1 METMAMV
8 LFVKPLVETFVKNYV
23 APALANVF
31 KNIKGE
37 CQKDLIKSS
46 EAFEAYY
53 EHSYERYSIINRL
66 AFKER
71 VKKLKDIY
79 IPLSLCLSENS
90 RDKKAI
96 QINAYPKE
104 LLDKYQRVLITDTAG
119 MGKST
124 LMKRMFLDVID
135 NKHGIPFFVELR
147 RISSTNDILNEISV
161 QLGGLD
167 NKFDSD
173 LLTRLFREG
182 GNIFFFDGYDEIPS
196 QQKSFVTSNIQEFVS
211 KVPDNKFI
219 LTSRPEEELAGLGNF
234 QEFRI
239 KELKKEE
246 SYELLRKYDNQGNI
260 SKLLINK
267 LKSGNYTMISDF
279 LKNPLLVTLLFVAF
293 DYKQTIPLKKHIF
306 YRQVFDAYFDSHDLS
321 KGDGYVH
328 EKKSKLDIDDFDKVM
343 RRIGFECLRRQQIEF
358 TKDELLNIVDTARA
372 NFPSLSFTSMG
383 LLSDLLKA
391 VPLFC
396 QDGVYYKWVHKSL
409 QEYFAAEF
417 IYKDSKSNQ
426 DAILSKLYNSK
437 KIDSYINLLDLY
449 FDIDPNGFQKNI
461 VKPFLEAFVDYYEQN
476 YISGSSLPYEEVCWR
491 LTMTFGNRI
500 VAGRIEMGDDK
511 PSSYFD
517 DIYNICHEKIGEFP
531 TSSTIMRTGSFVAR
545 VRNNHYRVMLL
556 LERRIPKIFSK
567 IEWKAKKGSLVLS
580 KKAYEIKGMENF
592 AKSKGLFVK
601 LNMLLSSR
609 SDNFYIDVN
618 TAKGYLQSIN
628 LMIEQ
633 SCNSNDLLSGL

>member
-53 EHSYERYSIINRL
+53 EHSYERYSIINTL

-90 RDKKAI
+90 RDKKGI

-449 FDIDPNGFQKNI
+449 FDIDPNVFQKNI

-531 TSSTIMRTGSFVAR
+531 TSSTIMRTGSFAAR

-567 IEWKAKKGSLVLS
+567 IEWKAKKGSIVLS

>member
-1 METMAMV
+1 MDATVMALV
-8 LFVKPLVETFVKNYV
+8 VKPLVETFVKSYV
-23 APALANVF
+23 TPALANVF
-31 KNIKGE
+31 KNVKGE
-37 CQKDLIKSS
+37 CKKDLIRCS
-46 EAFEAYY
+46 EALGAYY
-53 EHSYERYSIINRL
+53 EHSYERYSIINTL

-79 IPLSLCLSENS
+79 VPLSLCLSENN

-104 LLDKYQRVLITDTAG
+104 LLDKHQRILITDTAG

-135 NKHGIPFFVELR
+135 NKHGIPFFIELR
-147 RISSTNDILNEISV
+147 RINSTNDILNEISV

-167 NKFDSD
+167 NTFDTD

-196 QQKSFVTSNIQEFVS
+196 QQKSFVTNNIQEFVT
-211 KVPDNKFI
+211 KVPDNTFI

-267 LKSGNYTMISDF
+267 LKSGNYSMISDF

-358 TKDELLNIVDTARA
+358 TKDDLLNIIDTARA
-372 NFPSLSFTSMG
+372 NYPSLSFTSMA
-383 LLSDLLKA
+383 LLSDLLRA

-476 YISGSSLPYEEVCWR
+476 YISGSALPYEEVCWR

-517 DIYNICHEKIGEFP
+517 DIYNIC
-531 TSSTIMRTGSFVAR
+531 V
-545 VRNNHYRVMLL
+545 NHR
-556 LERRIPKIFSK
+556 
-567 IEWKAKKGSLVLS
+567 
-580 KKAYEIKGMENF
+580 
-592 AKSKGLFVK
+592 
-601 LNMLLSSR
+601 
-609 SDNFYIDVN
+609 
-618 TAKGYLQSIN
+618 
-628 LMIEQ
+628 
-633 SCNSNDLLSGL
+633 

>member
-1 METMAMV
+1 MV

-53 EHSYERYSIINRL
+53 EHSYERYSIINTL

-79 IPLSLCLSENS
+79 IPLSLRLSENS

-358 TKDELLNIVDTARA
+358 TKDELLNIVDTAKA

-476 YISGSSLPYEEVCWR
+476 YISGSSLPYEEACWR

-500 VAGRIEMGDDK
+500 VAGRIEVGDDK

-592 AKSKGLFVK
+592 VKSKGLFVK
-601 LNMLLSSR
+601 LNMFLSSR
-609 SDNFYIDVN
+609 SDNYYIDIN
-618 TAKGYLQSIN
+618 KAKGYLQSIN
-628 LMIEQ
+628 SMIDQ

>member
-1 METMAMV
+1 M
-8 LFVKPLVETFVKNYV
+8 
-23 APALANVF
+23 
-31 KNIKGE
+31 
-37 CQKDLIKSS
+37 
-46 EAFEAYY
+46 
-53 EHSYERYSIINRL
+53 
-66 AFKER
+66 
-71 VKKLKDIY
+71 
-79 IPLSLCLSENS
+79 
-90 RDKKAI
+90 
-96 QINAYPKE
+96 
-104 LLDKYQRVLITDTAG
+104 
-119 MGKST
+119 
-124 LMKRMFLDVID
+124 
-135 NKHGIPFFVELR
+135 
-147 RISSTNDILNEISV
+147 
-161 QLGGLD
+161 
-167 NKFDSD
+167 
-173 LLTRLFREG
+173 
-182 GNIFFFDGYDEIPS
+182 
-196 QQKSFVTSNIQEFVS
+196 S

-476 YISGSSLPYEEVCWR
+476 YISGSSFPYEEVCWR

-500 VAGRIEMGDDK
+500 VAGRIEVGDDK

>member
-1 METMAMV
+1 MV

-53 EHSYERYSIINRL
+53 EHSYERYSIINTL

-90 RDKKAI
+90 RDKKGI

-580 KKAYEIKGMENF
+580 KKAYEIKGME
-592 AKSKGLFVK
+592 KVK
-601 LNMLLSSR
+601 AFLSSR

>member
-1 METMAMV
+1 METMAMA

-53 EHSYERYSIINRL
+53 EHSYERYSIINTL

-96 QINAYPKE
+96 QINAYPKD

-167 NKFDSD
+167 NNFDSD

-306 YRQVFDAYFDSHDLS
+306 YRQVLMHILIRMIC
-321 KGDGYVH
+321 
-328 EKKSKLDIDDFDKVM
+328 LKVM
-343 RRIGFECLRRQQIEF
+343 DMFMRRN
-358 TKDELLNIVDTARA
+358 LNWI
-372 NFPSLSFTSMG
+372 
-383 LLSDLLKA
+383 
-391 VPLFC
+391 
-396 QDGVYYKWVHKSL
+396 
-409 QEYFAAEF
+409 
-417 IYKDSKSNQ
+417 
-426 DAILSKLYNSK
+426 
-437 KIDSYINLLDLY
+437 
-449 FDIDPNGFQKNI
+449 
-461 VKPFLEAFVDYYEQN
+461 
-476 YISGSSLPYEEVCWR
+476 
-491 LTMTFGNRI
+491 
-500 VAGRIEMGDDK
+500 
-511 PSSYFD
+511 
-517 DIYNICHEKIGEFP
+517 
-531 TSSTIMRTGSFVAR
+531 
-545 VRNNHYRVMLL
+545 
-556 LERRIPKIFSK
+556 
-567 IEWKAKKGSLVLS
+567 
-580 KKAYEIKGMENF
+580 
-592 AKSKGLFVK
+592 
-601 LNMLLSSR
+601 
-609 SDNFYIDVN
+609 
-618 TAKGYLQSIN
+618 
-628 LMIEQ
+628 
-633 SCNSNDLLSGL
+633 

>member
-1 METMAMV
+1 M
-8 LFVKPLVETFVKNYV
+8 
-23 APALANVF
+23 
-31 KNIKGE
+31 
-37 CQKDLIKSS
+37 
-46 EAFEAYY
+46 
-53 EHSYERYSIINRL
+53 
-66 AFKER
+66 
-71 VKKLKDIY
+71 
-79 IPLSLCLSENS
+79 SLCLSENS

-500 VAGRIEMGDDK
+500 VAGRIEVGDDK

>member
-53 EHSYERYSIINRL
+53 EHSYERYSIINTL

-71 VKKLKDIY
+71 VKKPKDIY

-90 RDKKAI
+90 RDKKGI

-449 FDIDPNGFQKNI
+449 FDIDPNVFQKNI

-531 TSSTIMRTGSFVAR
+531 TSSTIMRTGSFAAR

>member
-1 METMAMV
+1 MDATVMV
-8 LFVKPLVETFVKNYV
+8 LVVKPLVETFVKSYV
-23 APALANVF
+23 TPALANVF
-31 KNIKGE
+31 KNVKGE
-37 CQKDLIKSS
+37 CKKDLIRCS
-46 EAFEAYY
+46 EALGAYY
-53 EHSYERYSIINRL
+53 EHSYERYSIINTL

-79 IPLSLCLSENS
+79 VPLSLCLSENN

-104 LLDKYQRVLITDTAG
+104 LLDKHQRILITDTAG

-135 NKHGIPFFVELR
+135 NKHGIPFFIELR
-147 RISSTNDILNEISV
+147 RINSTNDILNEISV

-167 NKFDSD
+167 NTFDTD

-196 QQKSFVTSNIQEFVS
+196 QQKSFVTNNIQEFVT
-211 KVPDNKFI
+211 KVPDNTFI

-267 LKSGNYTMISDF
+267 LKSGNYSMISDF

-358 TKDELLNIVDTARA
+358 TKDDLLNIIDTARA
-372 NFPSLSFTSMG
+372 NYPSLSFTSMA
-383 LLSDLLKA
+383 LLSDLLRA

-476 YISGSSLPYEEVCWR
+476 YISGSALPYEEVCWR

-531 TSSTIMRTGSFVAR
+531 TSSTIMRIGSFVAR

-580 KKAYEIKGMENF
+580 KN
-592 AKSKGLFVK
+592 
-601 LNMLLSSR
+601 
-609 SDNFYIDVN
+609 N
-618 TAKGYLQSIN
+618 TALN
-628 LMIEQ
+628 
-633 SCNSNDLLSGL
+633 

>member
-53 EHSYERYSIINRL
+53 EHSYERYSIINTL

-90 RDKKAI
+90 RDKKGI

-358 TKDELLNIVDTARA
+358 TKDELLNIVDTAKA

-500 VAGRIEMGDDK
+500 VAGRIEVGDDK

-592 AKSKGLFVK
+592 VKSKGLFVK
-601 LNMLLSSR
+601 LNMFLSSR
-609 SDNFYIDVN
+609 SDNYYIDIN
-618 TAKGYLQSIN
+618 KAKGYLQSIN
-628 LMIEQ
+628 SMIDQ

>member
-1 METMAMV
+1 MDATVMALV
-8 LFVKPLVETFVKNYV
+8 VKPLVETFVKSYV
-23 APALANVF
+23 TPVLANVF
-31 KNIKGE
+31 KNVKGE
-37 CQKDLIKSS
+37 CKKDLIKCS
-46 EAFEAYY
+46 EALGAYY
-53 EHSYERYSIINRL
+53 EHSYERYSIINTL

-79 IPLSLCLSENS
+79 VPLSLCLSENN

-135 NKHGIPFFVELR
+135 NKHGIPFFIELR
-147 RISSTNDILNEISV
+147 RINGTNDILNEISV

-167 NKFDSD
+167 NKFDTD

-182 GNIFFFDGYDEIPS
+182 GNIFFFDGYDEIPN
-196 QQKSFVTSNIQEFVS
+196 QQKSFVTNNIQEFVT
-211 KVPDNKFI
+211 KVPDNTFI

-246 SYELLRKYDNQGNI
+246 SYELLRKYDNQGDI

-267 LKSGNYTMISDF
+267 LKSGNYSMINDF

-358 TKDELLNIVDTARA
+358 TKDDLLNIIDTARA
-372 NFPSLSFTSMG
+372 NYPSLSFTSMA

-476 YISGSSLPYEEVCWR
+476 YISGSALPYEEVCWR

-500 VAGRIEMGDDK
+500 VAGRIDMTDEK
-511 PSSYFD
+511 TSHYFD
-517 DIYNICHEKIGEFP
+517 DIYDLCKKISGDYP
-531 TSSTIMRTGSFVAR
+531 TSSTLARAGSFVAR

-556 LERRIPKIFSK
+556 LERRIPQIFSK
-567 IEWKAKKGSLVLS
+567 IVWKTKRGSLVLS
-580 KKAYEIKGMENF
+580 KKAYELKGMENF
-592 AKSKGLFVK
+592 VKSKGLFVK
-601 LNMLLSSR
+601 LNMFLSSR
-609 SDNFYIDVN
+609 SDNYYIDIN
-618 TAKGYLQSIN
+618 KAKGYLQSIN
-628 LMIEQ
+628 SMIDQ